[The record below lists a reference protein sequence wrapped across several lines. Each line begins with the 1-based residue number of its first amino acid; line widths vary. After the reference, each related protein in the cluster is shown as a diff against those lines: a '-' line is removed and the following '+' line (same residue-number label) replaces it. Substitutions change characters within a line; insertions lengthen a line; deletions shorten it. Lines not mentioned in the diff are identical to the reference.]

1 MLAYPNACPAV
12 NPYQLVPPSRVVKM
26 KTSFADAVAVRV
38 GAVALGQSTELG
50 QVTVNPDAE
59 AS

>member
-12 NPYQLVPPSRVVKM
+12 NPYQFDPPSLVVKTN
-26 KTSFADAVAVRV
+26 TSFAEAVAVRV
-38 GAVALGQSTELG
+38 GAAPEGQSTELG
-50 QVTVNPDAE
+50 HVTVNPDAD